1 MVSIDLGASPD
12 RRIKLATEVDCRSE
26 GTGRA

>member
-12 RRIKLATEVDCRSE
+12 RRIKLVTEIDCRNE
-26 GTGRA
+26 GTGRG